1 MAEASGLWFQP
12 GGLAEASGA
21 FLAGSRGRQVQ
32 GAGEWTGGG
41 GCGEAGRSVVWA
53 VKAHQASVV
62 T

>member
-41 GCGEAGRSVVWA
+41 VRVERLGGLWSGL
-53 VKAHQASVV
+53 
-62 T
+62 